1 MTQLIYNP
9 ILALVKNAALIF
21 FLRLGWVF
29 ERLRLFILSLLVLN
43 NLMMFGIFF
52 TVVFQCVPIK
62 KTFYPELPGT
72 CIDLPPFFIAT
83 AALTILTDILVL
95 IIPTWLLWDLRMKPK
110 KKLATIFLLSL
121 GALVTSISVYRMW
134 YLIRVYYGPPDPDPT
149 YSVAGTSS
157 AIEVNL
163 AIIAACGPFL
173 KPLIARI
180 FPNFLERDTLDDHAG
195 GLSGPLSWGDRFRTQ
210 PAKLGPRSSFESDLE
225 LQSYS
230 ATPGGGGLRGA
241 SGYGRPLAAWDEGE
255 DDTKDSRG
263 TRPSHR
269 RVISKVTSMIVVGPP
284 SPEVESVARPQR
296 GRGHIRTAS
305 GITRQVTVQIT
316 YSPREDGHH
325 QEL

>member
-9 ILALVKNAALIF
+9 ILALVKNAALVF
-21 FLRLGWVF
+21 FLRLGRVF
-29 ERLRLFILSLLVLN
+29 EGLRLFILSLLVLN

-72 CIDLPPFFIAT
+72 CIDLPRFFIAT

-149 YSVAGTSS
+149 YSIAGTSS

-173 KPLIARI
+173 KPLIARVL
-180 FPNFLERDTLDDHAG
+180 PNFFERDATNDDAG
-195 GLSGPLSWGDRFRTQ
+195 GWSDSLSWGDRFRTKS
-210 PAKLGPRSSFESDLE
+210 AKLGSRSSFESDVE

-230 ATPGGGGLRGA
+230 ATPGAG
-241 SGYGRPLAAWDEGE
+241 GYGRPLAAWDEGE

-269 RVISKVTSMIVVGPP
+269 RVISKVTSMIVMGPP
-284 SPEVESVARPQR
+284 STEVESVARPQG
-296 GRGHIRTAS
+296 GRGHTRTAS

-316 YSPREDGHH
+316 YSPREDGHP
-325 QEL
+325 QGV